1 MASFDEGELAAE
13 VGRIIRGARL
23 TVGWSQVDLGHRARI
38 PQASISRLERGVHS
52 GADFDDLQRVAKALG
67 GRFHVRLEA
76 PFLADRGRQRD
87 RVHAA
92 CIGYVVRHLRA
103 HGWRAESEV
112 EIGGTFGPGWID
124 ILAWH
129 PQTGALLVIEI
140 KTEIHDFGRVQRT
153 LAWYERGAWVA
164 ARGLGW
170 SPRRVHG
177 ALLLL
182 DTAVVASA
190 LRANRALANVTFPE
204 RATSLATFVA
214 DPAREP
220 LRGRA
225 VATVDPVTRRAAWL
239 RSTSLDRRPT
249 PPAYADYA
257 DAARRLAR

>member
-1 MASFDEGELAAE
+1 M
-13 VGRIIRGARL
+13 IRGARL
-23 TVGWSQVDLGHRARI
+23 TIGWSQVELGYRAHV
-38 PQASISRLERGVHS
+38 PQSLISRLERGVHS
-52 GADFDDLQRVAKALG
+52 GADFHDVQRIAKVLG

-92 CIGYVVRHLRA
+92 CIGYVLRHLRA
-103 HGWRAESEV
+103 DGWRAELEV
-112 EIGGTFGPGWID
+112 EIDGGFGPGWID

-129 PQTGALLVIEI
+129 PLTGALLVIEI

-164 ARGLGW
+164 ARRLGW
-170 SPRRVHG
+170 SPRRVQG
-177 ALLLL
+177 ALIML

-190 LRANRALANVTFPE
+190 LRASRALANAAFPE
-204 RATSLATFVA
+204 RATSLAAFVA
-214 DPAREP
+214 DPRLAS

-225 VATVDPVTRRAAWL
+225 VATVDPVSRRSAWL
-239 RSTSLDRRPT
+239 RSTALDRRPT

-257 DAARRLAR
+257 EAARRLAR